1 MSRPAWAQGREQTP
15 QQGQHSGNCS
25 KAWSRIN
32 APEMPHAVVKQML
45 PSKKLTTQVTQGSQG
60 RNRKRMALHSQRDG
74 TELASKRAEGM
85 NREQPKG
92 EKKTANTSEKARS
105 VREMQVGTRSNQV
118 RTLKK
123 SLHPMPVSLERTDT
137 LKHGKGE
144 KDLLPL
150 L

>member
-1 MSRPAWAQGREQTP
+1 
-15 QQGQHSGNCS
+15 
-25 KAWSRIN
+25 
-32 APEMPHAVVKQML
+32 
-45 PSKKLTTQVTQGSQG
+45 
-60 RNRKRMALHSQRDG
+60 MALHSQRDG